1 MSRPLILNA
10 ATVALP
16 TNEGSNLLDFLRQ
29 HHGLTATKLAC
40 GTGDCA
46 ACLVLL
52 GEIPAGQIQPHYQ
65 AVNSCLLS
73 TGRVT
78 GCHLI
83 TLEGLN
89 LATPTLVQQALAEE
103 GGIQCGYCTPGLV
116 VALTAALLNGERPDA
131 AVAGN
136 LCRCTGY
143 GGIRRAC
150 TRLEQ
155 YLRPPTG
162 GLQTLVEMGLLS
174 PAVAQAGQLLQP
186 HPSIPAPT
194 TAADPACVIVAG
206 ETDYTVQQAHAPHHS
221 TSSTTQPWLRL
232 RQITA
237 WQQIQA
243 DAQWLHL
250 GAAVTVAQCQHE
262 PLIAAEWPHLPG
274 FLDRFASPSIRR
286 SATIGGNLANASPIA
301 DLAVVLLALGAELS
315 LQSASGTRRLPLA
328 QFYLAYHRTALQAGE
343 LISHIHI
350 PRQPGRR
357 LHCAKVSK
365 RWLDDIASVN
375 SSMAVDAGTQGQL
388 GTVQLSAGGVAPY
401 PLCLHRTAA
410 ALSGQPLTATT
421 LHAAIA
427 IMNTEISPI
436 DDVRGSAHYKRRL
449 LRHLLLDHLQALYPT
464 LRWEEF
470 T

>member
-10 ATVALP
+10 TTVALP
-16 TNEGSNLLDFLRQ
+16 TDEGTNLLSFLRQ

-52 GEIPAGQIQPHYQ
+52 GEIPAGQTQPHYQ

-73 TGRVT
+73 TGRVA

-116 VALTAALLNGERPDA
+116 VALTAALLNGEQPAA

-150 TRLEQ
+150 TRLEP
-155 YLRPPTG
+155 LSGPPAG
-162 GLQTLVEMGLLS
+162 QLPALADRGLLS
-174 PAVAQAGQLLQP
+174 PAVAQAGQRLQP

-194 TAADPACVIVAG
+194 HGAAPACTIVAG
-206 ETDYTVQQAHAPHHS
+206 ETDHTVQQAHHRAN
-221 TSSTTQPWLRL
+221 TVKPWLRL
-232 RQITA
+232 QQIVE

-243 DAQWLHL
+243 DRHWLHL
-250 GAAVTVAQCQHE
+250 GAAVTIAQCQHE
-262 PLIAAEWPHLPG
+262 PLIAAEWPNLPV

-315 LQSASGTRRLPLA
+315 LQSTNGIRRLPLA

-350 PRQPGRR
+350 PRRPGRR

-375 SSMAVDAGTQGQL
+375 SSMAIDAGTEGQL

-410 ALSGQPLTATT
+410 ALSGQPLTANT
-421 LHAAIA
+421 LHTALAV
-427 IMNTEISPI
+427 MDTEIAPI
-436 DDVRGSAHYKRRL
+436 DDVRGSAQYKRRL
-449 LRHLLLDHLQALYPT
+449 LHHLLLDHLQALHPT
-464 LRWEEF
+464 LRWEEL